1 MTKWNIACVVVTYN
15 RKELLKRCLDAV
27 NSQVLKPST
36 VFIVDNASTDGT
48 QDSVKEWGY
57 YECIHNGINYRYVLN
72 SKNEGGA
79 GGFYLGMKTA
89 YDEGGYDALW
99 VMDDDGIPDKKCLR
113 ELSVYLGKW
122 DFISP
127 LVVSLDN
134 PDVLS
139 FYDKR
144 RKEFESQ
151 ADNGIVIGAS
161 NPFNG
166 VLFSKS
172 LVKKVGFPK
181 KEMFI
186 WGDETNYR
194 LRATNSGF
202 IPVTVISAVH
212 LHPKDRQIKIK
223 APLVKKVIAISD
235 VDWKLYY
242 YLRNMTY
249 NTLYVD
255 ARNKLIKVPQL
266 LYVMFAYIYHYTFK
280 GPRRMNSIVSR
291 AFKAGFRKD
300 FSPFKREL

>member
-113 ELSVYLGKW
+113 ELSIYLGKW

-134 PDVLS
+134 PEVLS
-139 FYDKR
+139 FYDKC
-144 RKEFESQ
+144 RKEFENL

-166 VLFSKS
+166 VLFSKK
-172 LVKKVGFPK
+172 LIAEVGFPK

-202 IPVTVISAVH
+202 TPVTVISAVH
-212 LHPKDRQIKIK
+212 LHPKDRQTKVK

-235 VDWKLYY
+235 IDWKLYY
-242 YLRNMTY
+242 YVRNMTY

-255 ARNKLIKVPQL
+255 GRSQFVKVPEL
-266 LYVMFAYIYHYTFK
+266 LYIMFSYYYYYTLK
-280 GPRRMNSIVSR
+280 GPRKMNSVVSR
-291 AFKAGFRKD
+291 AFWAGIKKD
-300 FSPFKREL
+300 FIPFK

>member
-48 QDSVKEWGY
+48 QDLVKEWGY
-57 YECIHNGINYRYVLN
+57 YECIHDGISYRYVLN

-89 YDEGGYDALW
+89 YDAGVYDALW
-99 VMDDDGIPDKKCLR
+99 VMDDDGIPDKNCLR
-113 ELSVYLGKW
+113 ELCTYLNNW

-134 PDVLS
+134 PEVLS
-139 FYDKR
+139 FYDKC
-144 RKEFESQ
+144 RKEFENL

-166 VLFSKS
+166 VLFSKT
-172 LVKKVGFPK
+172 LVEKVGFPK

-202 IPVTVISAVH
+202 TPVTVISAVH
-212 LHPKDRQIKIK
+212 LHPKDRQTKVKVPFVNKI
-223 APLVKKVIAISD
+223 IATSD
-235 VDWKLYY
+235 VDWKLFYY
-242 YLRNMTY
+242 VRNMTY
-249 NTLYVD
+249 NILYVD
-255 ARNKLIKVPQL
+255 ARSKFIKLPVF
-266 LYVMFAYIYHYTFK
+266 LYVMFSYFYHYTFN
-280 GPRRMNSIVSR
+280 GPKRMNAIILR
-291 AFKAGFRKD
+291 AFKAGIRKD
-300 FSPFKREL
+300 FRPFKL